1 MGRIEFDPQ
10 KPSSISL
17 FDIAADYW
25 KLDDVYRTLVSVS
38 IVGNPNQLPQPSRA
52 HVGEVFSGE
61 LDATGDTHV
70 VSAATAFAIWV
81 LLSALGWV
89 VILATIVSITKLL

>member
-1 MGRIEFDPQ
+1 MSAVNQPEGLVRGADGVLYDVSPVTCEPVPEIHGDTLMAGA
-10 KPSSISL
+10 KGTGLGPSES
-17 FDIAADYW
+17 A
-25 KLDDVYRTLVSVS
+25 
-38 IVGNPNQLPQPSRA
+38 
-52 HVGEVFSGE
+52 VGEVFSGE